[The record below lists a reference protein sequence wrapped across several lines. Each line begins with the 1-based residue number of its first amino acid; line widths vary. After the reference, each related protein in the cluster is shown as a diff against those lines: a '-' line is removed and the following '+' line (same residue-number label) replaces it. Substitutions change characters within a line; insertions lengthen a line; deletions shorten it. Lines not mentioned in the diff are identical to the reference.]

1 MIRVDITGDRAT
13 VHSRPTPRLLAILP
27 RLEGQRKWLKAGGL
41 SIAASGHNLDV
52 LRSAFPGV
60 CVERPGDGAVGAI
73 SEFDVGL
80 PSYEPRTPPYPH
92 QSAALEKA
100 RTKPA
105 FAMFMEQGTGKT
117 KVAIDR
123 AGELYSEGKITGVLV
138 VAKKGVHRQWIESQ
152 VPEHIGCDW
161 KGSYWEASKIVPA
174 SAGSDCGL
182 DWFAINFDGA
192 KTPKGKSACLEFI
205 DCHKGKLLIVA
216 DETQEIKNA
225 HSARHK
231 AMEELKRASASPY
244 RMALTGTPIAKDLTD
259 EWAQLKW
266 LNEDILGQ
274 RYVSAFR
281 NEYCL
286 MGGFE
291 GRVVVGH
298 KNLERFRERVDPFTF
313 RATKDELGIL
323 PKAYRKWVFSLS
335 KAQKAAII
343 EIKQDL
349 RYKLQTG
356 EISTVANAAVAM
368 TKVQQISNGFFV
380 DEDGTHHLL
389 MAPDKNPRLLAML
402 ECLDAYEGKTIIW
415 ARFREDIRLIAKTL
429 EAAGIGFAEYH
440 GGTKDKD
447 RTSAV
452 ESFLDP
458 EGVRVFLSNPQ
469 AGGTGLNL
477 QGGCNH
483 AIYYSNGFNAIDR
496 WQSEDRIHRI
506 GTNGAV
512 NYTDIVCKGAIDHHI
527 LSNLKRKKGISDLAL
542 GDIIAWA
549 EQEEEF

>member
-1 MIRVDITGDRAT
+1 MRIEIAGDRAT
-13 VHSRPTPRLLAILP
+13 VHSRPTPKLLAVLP
-27 RLEGQRKWLKAGGL
+27 QLEGHRKWLKAGGL
-41 SIAASGHNLDV
+41 SIAASGHNLEV
-52 LRSAFPGV
+52 LRSVFPDV
-60 CVERPGDGAVGAI
+60 CVEKPRDGAGEAI
-73 SEFDVGL
+73 SAFDGGL
-80 PSYEPRTPPYPH
+80 PPYEPKTPPYPH
-92 QSAALEKA
+92 QSAALAKA
-100 RTKPA
+100 QTKPT
-105 FAMFMEQGTGKT
+105 FALFMEQGTGKT

-123 AGELYSEGKITGVLV
+123 AGELYSDGKITGVLV

-152 VPEHIGCDW
+152 VPEHMGCEW
-161 KGSYWEASKIVPA
+161 KGSYWETPKVVPA
-174 SAGSDCGL
+174 SADSGCGL
-182 DWFAINFDGA
+182 EWFAINFDGA
-192 KTPKGKSACLEFI
+192 KTPKGKAACLEFI
-205 DCHKGKLLIVA
+205 ERHKGRLLIA
-216 DETQEIKNA
+216 GDETQEIKNA
-225 HSARHK
+225 RSARHK
-231 AMEELKRASASPY
+231 AMEELKRASASHY
-244 RMALTGTPIAKDLTD
+244 RLALTGTPIAKDLTD

-266 LNEDILGQ
+266 LNENILGQ

-298 KNLERFRERVDPFTF
+298 KNIERFRERVDPFTF

-323 PKAYRKWVFSLS
+323 PKAYRKWDFSLS
-335 KAQKAAII
+335 KAQKLAIV

-356 EISTVANAAVAM
+356 DISTVANAAVAM

-380 DEDGTHHLL
+380 DEDGMHHLL
-389 MAPDKNPRLLAML
+389 MAPKDNPRLKALI
-402 ECLDAYEGKTIIW
+402 ECLDAYEGKTIVW

-429 EAAGIGFAEYH
+429 EVAGIGCVQYH
-440 GGTKDKD
+440 GGTSDKD
-447 RTSAV
+447 RTAAV

-458 EGVRVFLSNPQ
+458 EGARVFLSNPQ

-506 GTNGAV
+506 GTNGVVA
-512 NYTDIVCKGAIDHHI
+512 YTDLACKGAIDYHI

-542 GDIIAWA
+542 GDIISWA
-549 EQEEEF
+549 EQEEEL

>member
-1 MIRVDITGDRAT
+1 MKIEIKGDRAT
-13 VHSRPTPRLLAILP
+13 VHSRPTPKLLAVLP
-27 RLEGQRKWLKAGGL
+27 QLEGQRKWLKAGGL
-41 SIAASGHNLDV
+41 SIASSGHNLGV
-52 LRSAFPGV
+52 LRSVFPEA
-60 CVERPGDGAVGAI
+60 CVEEPGAGAGEAFSDFDG
-73 SEFDVGL
+73 GL
-80 PSYEPRTPPYPH
+80 PPYEPKTRPYPH

-100 RTKPA
+100 RTKSA
-105 FAMFMEQGTGKT
+105 FALFMEQGTGKT

-123 AGELYSEGKITGVLV
+123 AGELYCEGKITGVLV
-138 VAKKGVHRQWIESQ
+138 CAKKGVHRQWIESQ
-152 VPEHIGCDW
+152 VPEHMGCDW
-161 KGSYWEASKIVPA
+161 QGGYWEGAKVKPA
-174 SAGSDCGL
+174 SHDSGCGL
-182 DWFAINFDGA
+182 EWLAINFDGA
-192 KTPKGKSACLEFI
+192 KTSKGKSACLEFI
-205 DCHKGKLLIVA
+205 ERHKGKMLMVG
-216 DETQEIKNA
+216 DETQEIKDA
-225 HSARHK
+225 RSARHK

-244 RMALTGTPIAKDLTD
+244 RFALTGTPIAKDLTD

-266 LNEDILGQ
+266 LNENILGQ
-274 RYVSAFR
+274 RYISAFR

-298 KNLERFRERVDPFTF
+298 KNIERFREQVDPFTF

-323 PKAYRKWVFSLS
+323 PKAYRKWDFSLT
-335 KAQKAAII
+335 KEQKSAIV
-343 EIKQDL
+343 EVKQDL
-349 RYKLQTG
+349 RYKLKSG

-380 DEDGTHHLL
+380 DEDGERHLL
-389 MAPDKNPRLLAML
+389 VAPKDNPRLKALM

-429 EAAGIGFAEYH
+429 DVAGIEAVQYH
-440 GGTKDKD
+440 GGTSDKD
-447 RTSAV
+447 RSEAV
-452 ESFLDP
+452 ESFLNP
-458 EGVRVFLSNPQ
+458 EGARVFLSNPQ

-477 QGGCNH
+477 QGACNH

-512 NYTDIVCKGAIDHHI
+512 AYTDLACKGAVDYHI

-542 GDIIAWA
+542 GDVIAWA
-549 EQEEEF
+549 EQEEEL